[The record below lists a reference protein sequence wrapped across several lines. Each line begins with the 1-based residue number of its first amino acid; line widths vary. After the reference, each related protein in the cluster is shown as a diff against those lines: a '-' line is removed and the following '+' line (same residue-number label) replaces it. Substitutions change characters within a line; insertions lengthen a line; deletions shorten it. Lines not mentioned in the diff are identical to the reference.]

1 MDTGAEANLI
11 RSGIFPNSS
20 FYPAETSLN
29 LVVANGL
36 TLAGGKTCID
46 TELFFFPNRTGDE
59 SSELVCIP
67 ANFYEAD
74 IQVDAILSFPWM
86 SENKVG
92 IFPHKQAL
100 ALLEPNS
107 VLLFGESAY
116 VPPKSQKIPKQK
128 RPRKVYQT
136 SILDDDFQKVVLEV
150 RKMNLEVPTHEHML
164 KNKRLSE
171 AEIHRVA
178 RNLVGAPTSCHL
190 IEARE
195 KSMDPERERRIAEY
209 VRKIHED
216 YDGKVLVHEV
226 PPDPPVRGVYGEAFI
241 KLKEGATPQRQKPFF
256 LHGERKEAMQKITED
271 WESRKYIERTTAPVE
286 WLCQAFPVPK
296 KSATFPWRGW

>member
-1 MDTGAEANLI
+1 
-11 RSGIFPNSS
+11 
-20 FYPAETSLN
+20 
-29 LVVANGL
+29 
-36 TLAGGKTCID
+36 
-46 TELFFFPNRTGDE
+46 
-59 SSELVCIP
+59 
-67 ANFYEAD
+67 
-74 IQVDAILSFPWM
+74 M

-150 RKMNLEVPTHEHML
+150 RKMNLEVPTHEHIL
-164 KNKRLSE
+164 KNNRLSE

-216 YDGKVLVHEV
+216 YDRKVLVHEL

-241 KLKEGATPQRQKPFF
+241 KLKEWATPPTSKAF
-256 LHGERKEAMQKITED
+256 LFARKAKRGHAENHGGLGITKIH
-271 WESRKYIERTTAPVE
+271 
-286 WLCQAFPVPK
+286 
-296 KSATFPWRGW
+296 